1 MPINLNDIKTAD
13 DFDDGIPSQRQITT
27 CRLDKPQ
34 PNEWFKLFNL
44 GEGMKSF
51 IPATITTQR
60 DERGDHQNSERRDCR
75 KGTSHRAGIE
85 AGAESKIEGQG

>member
-44 GEGMKSF
+44 GRYEKF
-51 IPATITTQR
+51 YPR
-60 DERGDHQNSERRDCR
+60 Y
-75 KGTSHRAGIE
+75 
-85 AGAESKIEGQG
+85 